1 MVTKVTKGRVI
12 QNGRIE
18 ERDLFFE
25 NGIIVDGTPA
35 ADQVIDAEGLYVS
48 PGFIDIHVHGGGGHD
63 FMDGTEAA
71 FRGIAEFHARYGTT
85 AMCPTTLSGELDETI
100 SMLKV
105 YKAVKDADDN
115 GSDFIGIHLE
125 GPYFALSKKG
135 AQDEKYVHAPSKE
148 EYEKILNASTDI
160 VRWSAAPEMDMDY
173 EFSKA
178 LRQYGILPS
187 AGHTDAN
194 CRQMLEAAEHGYTH
208 MTHLYSGMDSVVRVD
223 GIRIAGA
230 VEAAYLHDG
239 ITVEIIAD
247 GMHLPHELLL
257 LVYKFKGAE
266 RTALITD
273 AMRGAG
279 SYDGQTSIL
288 GSLKRGQ
295 EVFIEDGVA
304 WMPHRQ
310 AFAGSIATFDRLVRT
325 MLEEG
330 VPLPEVIRMASET
343 PAKIIGCH
351 RKGTLDVGKDAD
363 IVLFDDNIRVVR
375 TIVRGKTVF
384 SK

>member
-1 MVTKVTKGRVI
+1 
-12 QNGRIE
+12 
-18 ERDLFFE
+18 
-25 NGIIVDGTPA
+25 
-35 ADQVIDAEGLYVS
+35 
-48 PGFIDIHVHGGGGHD
+48 
-63 FMDGTEAA
+63 
-71 FRGIAEFHARYGTT
+71 
-85 AMCPTTLSGELDETI
+85 
-100 SMLKV
+100 
-105 YKAVKDADDN
+105 
-115 GSDFIGIHLE
+115 
-125 GPYFALSKKG
+125 
-135 AQDEKYVHAPSKE
+135 
-148 EYEKILNASTDI
+148 
-160 VRWSAAPEMDMDY
+160 
-173 EFSKA
+173 
-178 LRQYGILPS
+178 
-187 AGHTDAN
+187 
-194 CRQMLEAAEHGYTH
+194 MLEAAEHGYTH

-239 ITVEIIAD
+239 ITVEIITD

-257 LVYKFKGAE
+257 LVYKFNGAE

-325 MLEEG
+325 MLEAG
-330 VPLPEVIRMASET
+330 VPLLEVIRMASET

-363 IVLFDDNIRVVR
+363 IVLFDDNIWVVR